1 MVFIFNFYLFLI
13 LILIFKTAIFG
24 HMFQKWAYSFFRCM
38 VISYWS
44 TFGLHLVRSLKAMQI
59 DFFLRIRTMEVGPEK
74 RPLHGPRCTSP
85 RIFNVEPCQQCIID
99 RLSHKSFI
107 DKWFSEHH
115 SRATLQRCWVH
126 GMSGKK
132 PSNHVSTLITFTIYS
147 TRNVFFSPPH
157 ACVGYGSRITRLGFL
172 CPPKYFVC
180 MYFVRLYEESL

>member
-1 MVFIFNFYLFLI
+1 MHGHFLLVHIWFTPSVKPKSYVNWFLF
-13 LILIFKTAIFG
+13 KNSDHGSWTRKKG
-24 HMFQKWAYSFFRCM
+24 HLPW
-38 VISYWS
+38 VW
-44 TFGLHLVRSLKAMQI
+44 
-59 DFFLRIRTMEVGPEK
+59 
-74 RPLHGPRCTSP
+74 LHGPRCTSP